1 VAAAEESEWRGHTAH
16 TRLTSAAEAERVV
29 EPVQPEPAP
38 APPPEPRRGPGRNL
52 PVAIATGLVLLGM
65 VVGSLILNPLAF
77 VAVLAVIVLAALV
90 ELLTVLRERGFKPAE
105 PVVYLVAAI
114 VVLGA
119 WRAGT
124 AALSLGIL
132 VALLA
137 AFGWYLLDRNR
148 AQVTRNVAITV
159 FACVYVPFTAAHLVL
174 VVRETPHYVWAV
186 ISYGLLVSCYDT
198 FAYAVGSTLGRRLLA
213 PNVSPSKSVEGA
225 VGATIA
231 TLAFGAFL
239 LPLAAPWTLA
249 SGLTMAVV
257 TCIIGP
263 IGDLAESMLKRDLAV
278 KDMGFLLPGHGGF
291 LDRIDALLL
300 VAPALYYVLALYGG
314 GR

>member
-1 VAAAEESEWRGHTAH
+1 VTAEESQWRTHPAPP
-16 TRLTSAAEAERVV
+16 APVEAERVV
-29 EPVQPEPAP
+29 EPARGEPAP

-52 PVAIATGLVLLGM
+52 PMAIGTGLVLLGLLI
-65 VVGSLILNPLAF
+65 GSLVLNRLAF
-77 VAVLAVIVLAALV
+77 VVVLLVFVGMALV
-90 ELLTVLRERGFKPAE
+90 ELLTVMRQRGFKPAQ
-105 PVVYLVAAI
+105 PVVYVVGAI
-114 VVLGA
+114 LVLGA

-137 AFGWYLLDRNR
+137 CFGWYLLDRNR
-148 AQVTRNVAITV
+148 AQVATNVAMTV

-174 VVRETPHYVWAV
+174 VARETPHYVWA
-186 ISYGLLVSCYDT
+186 ILGYGLLVSCYDT
-198 FAYAVGSTLGRRLLA
+198 FAYAVGATLGRHLLA

-231 TLAFGAFL
+231 TLAWGGL
-239 LPLAAPWTLA
+239 VLPLAPPWSLA
-249 SGLTMAVV
+249 SGLTMAAV
-257 TCIIGP
+257 TCAIAP
-263 IGDLAESMLKRDLAV
+263 LGDLAESMLKRDLAV

-291 LDRIDALLL
+291 LDRIDAMLL

>member
-1 VAAAEESEWRGHTAH
+1 M
-16 TRLTSAAEAERVV
+16 
-29 EPVQPEPAP
+29 
-38 APPPEPRRGPGRNL
+38 
-52 PVAIATGLVLLGM
+52 AIGTGLILLGM
-65 VVGSLILNPLAF
+65 VIGSLIVNPLAF
-77 VAVLAVIVLAALV
+77 VAVLALFVVIALV
-90 ELLTVLRERGFKPAE
+90 ELLTVLRDRGFRPAV
-105 PVVYLVAAI
+105 PVVYLAAAI
-114 VVLGA
+114 LVLGA

-148 AQVTRNVAITV
+148 AQVASNVAITV

-198 FAYAVGSTLGRRLLA
+198 FAYAVGSTLGRRMLA

-225 VGATIA
+225 VGATVA
-231 TLAFGAFL
+231 TLAFGAFV

-249 SGLTMAVV
+249 SGLTLAVL
-257 TCIIGP
+257 TCIIAP

-291 LDRIDALLL
+291 LDRIDAMLL
-300 VAPALYYVLALYGG
+300 VAPVLYYVLALYGG